1 MSLFHRTIRIIT
13 QSLRGLSANVLSLS
27 DWLGQLVRRPFNDL
41 SKARSYR
48 AASEK
53 GDASRRPSL
62 LLLPVRIVLAVLSL
76 VLRVLLSP
84 LELIAGLIQGS
95 KKKILWSS
103 AGLVVLLL
111 AVAAIGFS
119 GLLTGGNSTNPR
131 EVKLRRLAA
140 ASFRDQSFEQAAKQY
155 DELAGICD
163 AYDSEKLNWAISHS
177 QIGNQEKS
185 AEILD
190 SLAPGPGGTPGYS
203 KAHQAIAV
211 SMWNKMRTDKVRQPK
226 MLEAL
231 RWHLSCSGDDLP
243 SEIHRIWAEYH
254 MATNNLP
261 EAISHLKSGAVGQPE
276 YLILIAEI
284 YRAQGDDFARTETL
298 KRAADEFKAIVDRDG
313 STDEQRIAYSR
324 ILFDLGRYDAA
335 EKTLLEAVNESGSPK
350 LRSAC
355 AGYYVSLYQQTQ
367 NTNGREVPDLES
379 VSESLELLKK
389 SLAYDIDHLPT
400 YQAIIRLHTGTN
412 DDATKQ
418 LVTDTLRSYLDSD
431 EPAALVH
438 FALSNI
444 YWTEK
449 DADQSQIH
457 MAKAFEANSN
467 FSVVANNLA
476 WILAHADP
484 PELDRAYSIAAKV
497 VEKSPQ
503 DGRFRDTLATILMK
517 QEKLPVALTEF
528 QKALATADNRKEIH
542 QKMASIYRQLDKAEL
557 AKHHQEQA
565 NAN

>member
-1 MSLFHRTIRIIT
+1 
-13 QSLRGLSANVLSLS
+13 
-27 DWLGQLVRRPFNDL
+27 
-41 SKARSYR
+41 
-48 AASEK
+48 
-53 GDASRRPSL
+53 
-62 LLLPVRIVLAVLSL
+62 
-76 VLRVLLSP
+76 
-84 LELIAGLIQGS
+84 
-95 KKKILWSS
+95 
-103 AGLVVLLL
+103 
-111 AVAAIGFS
+111 
-119 GLLTGGNSTNPR
+119 
-131 EVKLRRLAA
+131 
-140 ASFRDQSFEQAAKQY
+140 
-155 DELAGICD
+155 
-163 AYDSEKLNWAISHS
+163 
-177 QIGNQEKS
+177 
-185 AEILD
+185 
-190 SLAPGPGGTPGYS
+190 
-203 KAHQAIAV
+203 
-211 SMWNKMRTDKVRQPK
+211 
-226 MLEAL
+226 
-231 RWHLSCSGDDLP
+231 
-243 SEIHRIWAEYH
+243 
-254 MATNNLP
+254 
-261 EAISHLKSGAVGQPE
+261 
-276 YLILIAEI
+276 
-284 YRAQGDDFARTETL
+284 
-298 KRAADEFKAIVDRDG
+298 
-313 STDEQRIAYSR
+313 
-324 ILFDLGRYDAA
+324 
-335 EKTLLEAVNESGSPK
+335 
-350 LRSAC
+350 
-355 AGYYVSLYQQTQ
+355 VSLYQQTQ